1 MVALTRIRSNATRLR
16 YIRQVILLILKRSN
30 LYQDWRDCYHI
41 AMFAPGPALLEL
53 SAQRQLQ
60 QLNTEFGAPA
70 AAVAAVVPALSAQLD
85 QHAAAVR
92 DILVLGVDDSAR
104 VPMTIL
110 LAGYV
115 RGLLDHFAER
125 ADGFFAGAPADWHDA
140 DWLQLRLA
148 AVCAYA
154 AD

>member
-1 MVALTRIRSNATRLR
+1 
-16 YIRQVILLILKRSN
+16 
-30 LYQDWRDCYHI
+30 
-41 AMFAPGPALLEL
+41 MFAPGPALLEL

-70 AAVAAVVPALSAQLD
+70 AAVAAVVPGLSAQLD

-92 DILVLGVDDSAR
+92 DILDLGVDDSAR
-104 VPMTIL
+104 VPLVIL

-125 ADGFFAGAPADWHDA
+125 ADGFFAGAPDNWHDA

>member
-1 MVALTRIRSNATRLR
+1 
-16 YIRQVILLILKRSN
+16 
-30 LYQDWRDCYHI
+30 
-41 AMFAPGPALLEL
+41 MFAPGRALLEL
-53 SAQRQLQ
+53 SAQRQMQ
-60 QLNTEFGAPA
+60 QLDIEFGAPA
-70 AAVAAVVPALSAQLD
+70 AAVAASAPGLSAVLD

-92 DILVLGVDDSAR
+92 DILTIGVDESAR
-104 VPMTIL
+104 VPL
-110 LAGYV
+110 VVLVAGYV

-125 ADGFFAGAPADWHDA
+125 ADGFLAGPPDNWHDA

>member
-1 MVALTRIRSNATRLR
+1 
-16 YIRQVILLILKRSN
+16 
-30 LYQDWRDCYHI
+30 
-41 AMFAPGPALLEL
+41 MFAPGPALLEL

-60 QLNTEFGAPA
+60 QLHAEFGAPA
-70 AAVAAVVPALSAQLD
+70 AAVAAVAPALSAQLD

-92 DILVLGVDDSAR
+92 DILDLGVDDAAR
-104 VPMTIL
+104 VPRAIL

-115 RGLLDHFAER
+115 SGLLDHFAELP
-125 ADGFFAGAPADWHDA
+125 DGFLAGAPDSWHAA

-154 AD
+154 ID

>member
-1 MVALTRIRSNATRLR
+1 
-16 YIRQVILLILKRSN
+16 
-30 LYQDWRDCYHI
+30 
-41 AMFAPGPALLEL
+41 MFAPGSALLEL

-70 AAVAAVVPALSAQLD
+70 AAVAAMVPGLSAQLD

-92 DILVLGVDDSAR
+92 DILELGVEDSAR
-104 VPMTIL
+104 VPLIIL

-125 ADGFFAGAPADWHDA
+125 ADGFFAGAPDSWHAA